1 MIDLSI
7 EKNDCWNEGTY
18 MARYNKIRLGDCLIQ
33 KGLLTDEQLE
43 QALIKQ
49 KEEGS
54 KLGETI
60 VAMGFVSEND
70 MIDTLVEQLGVEYVD
85 VRRIKIDESAVKLL
99 KEDFLRKNG
108 ILPIGYDPLLPN
120 VLRVAM
126 ADPMDIIAI
135 DDISIITNLQVDP
148 VLSTKAHINMMLD
161 KMFGATQA
169 MKAAEQYKKEREKEK
184 AASTL
189 NIDDTNADSELDNS
203 PIVQLV
209 RSILEQGVRRRASD
223 IHIEALEFQVRV
235 RFRID
240 GSLVNIMTYD
250 IDLLSAIVAR
260 IKIIGGMDI
269 SEKRKPQDGRIA
281 MTVDRRDY
289 DVRVSILPTING
301 EKVVMRLTSKENLTR
316 DKKNLGFTEEEL
328 GKFDRILKNPHGIV
342 LVTGPTGS
350 GKSTTLYTALSELNT
365 EDVNIITVEDPVEA
379 NMEGLNQVHVN
390 EKAGLTFAAAL
401 RSILRQDPDVIMIGE
416 IRDGETAQI
425 AVKAAI
431 TGHLVIST
439 LHTNGTASTVTRL
452 IDMGLEPYLVGDSL
466 VGVIAQ
472 RLVKRLCPECKKGR
486 YITDEDRRHLGI
498 NSEDD
503 LKRIFGCKDVYDV
516 YEKLHA
522 SGIDDI
528 QVYEPNGCEAC
539 GNTGY
544 HGRIGTYEIMPVTN
558 DLRIKIAAGSR
569 ADQIKEQAVAE
580 GMHPLGESATRLFL
594 EGTTSFNEA
603 LRITYGSE

>member
-1 MIDLSI
+1 
-7 EKNDCWNEGTY
+7 
-18 MARYNKIRLGDCLIQ
+18 MARYNKIRLGDCLVQ
-33 KGLLTDEQLE
+33 KGLLTDEQLQ
-43 QALIKQ
+43 QALVKQ

-60 VAMGFVSEND
+60 VGLGFVSEND
-70 MIDTLVEQLGVEYVD
+70 MIDVLVEQLGVEYVD
-85 VRRIKIDESAVKLL
+85 VRRIKVDENAVKLL

-126 ADPMDIIAI
+126 ADPMDIITI

-148 VLSTKAHINMMLD
+148 VLSTKAQINMMLD

-169 MKAAEQYKKEREKEK
+169 MQAAEQYRKEREKDRATV
-184 AASTL
+184 AAMNMDEES
-189 NIDDTNADSELDNS
+189 SELDNS

-260 IKIIGGMDI
+260 IKIVGGMDI

-365 EDVNIITVEDPVEA
+365 EDINIITVEDPVEA

-486 YITDEDRRHLGI
+486 RITEEDMKLLDV
-498 NSEDD
+498 NSDQD
-503 LKRIFGCKDVYDV
+503 LMRIFGYKNVYDV
-516 YEKLHA
+516 YEKLHIG
-522 SGIDDI
+522 SVSDI
-528 QVYEPNGCEAC
+528 TVYEPGGCEAC

-558 DLRIKIAAGSR
+558 DLRIKIAAGAR
-569 ADQIKEQAVAE
+569 ADQIKAQAVAE

-594 EGTTSFNEA
+594 EGVTSFREA
-603 LRITYGSE
+603 LRITYESE

>member
-1 MIDLSI
+1 
-7 EKNDCWNEGTY
+7 
-18 MARYNKIRLGDCLIQ
+18 MARYNKIRLGDCLVQ
-33 KGLLTDEQLE
+33 KGMITEEQLSE
-43 QALIKQ
+43 ALVKQ
-49 KEEGS
+49 KENGT

-60 VAMGFVSEND
+60 VELGYVSEND
-70 MIDTLVEQLGVEYVD
+70 MIDVLVEQLGIEYVD
-85 VRRIKIDESAVKLL
+85 VRKIKVDENAARLL
-99 KEDFLRKNG
+99 KEDFMRKNSL
-108 ILPIGYDPLLPN
+108 IPIAFDELLPN
-120 VLRVAM
+120 VIRVAM

-135 DDISIITNLQVDP
+135 DDISIITNMQVDP
-148 VLSTKAHINMMLD
+148 VLSTKGQINMAID
-161 KMFGATQA
+161 KIFGATQA
-169 MKAAEQYKKEREKEK
+169 MQAAEQYRKERERDREK
-184 AASTL
+184 AGL
-189 NIDDTNADSELDNS
+189 NMDEEEEDSELDNS

-240 GSLVNIMTYD
+240 GALVQVMTYD
-250 IDLLSAIVAR
+250 IDLLPAIVAR

-316 DKKNLGFTEEEL
+316 DKKNLGFSEEEL
-328 GKFDRILKNPHGIV
+328 EKFDRILKNPHGII

-379 NMEGLNQVHVN
+379 NMEGINQVHVN
-390 EKAGLTFAAAL
+390 EKAGLTFASAL
-401 RSILRQDPDVIMIGE
+401 RSILRQDPDIIMIGE
-416 IRDGETAQI
+416 IRDSETAGI

-431 TGHLVIST
+431 TGHLVVST

-452 IDMGLEPYLVGDSL
+452 VDMGMESYLIGDAL

-472 RLVKRLCPECKKGR
+472 RLVRRLCPECKR
-486 YITDEDRRHLGI
+486 LVYATEDEKRLLGVTTPG
-498 NSEDD
+498 D
-503 LKRIFGCKDVYDV
+503 LPI
-516 YEKLHA
+516 
-522 SGIDDI
+522 
-528 QVYEPNGCEAC
+528 YEPVGCEAC

-544 HGRIGTYEIMPVTN
+544 HGRIGVYEIMPVTN
-558 DLRIKIAAGSR
+558 DLRIKIAAGAR
-569 ADQIKEQAVAE
+569 ADEIKEQAVSE
-580 GMHPLGESATRLFL
+580 GMSTLSVSAAKLCVQ
-594 EGTTSFNEA
+594 GVTSFKEA
-603 LRITYGSE
+603 LKIAYESE